1 MGRPDI
7 SIEQFTLTE
16 FIFFFCDRD
25 ICVICMQMY
34 D

>member
-7 SIEQFTLTE
+7 SIEQFYADWVH
-16 FIFFFCDRD
+16 IFFCDHD
-25 ICVICMQMY
+25 IGVICMQMY